1 MVKTVLTALVSL
13 ALLGGAFAFETVF
26 VERRFDAFA
35 AAVEAL
41 DEKVREETATAAD
54 AEAVQ
59 EFWEHE
65 KKQLHAVL
73 PHGDIGY
80 IDYWLAE
87 AAGCIETGSY
97 GEALSKLAVLRT
109 VCEQIPASYGIT
121 FGNIF

>member
-59 EFWEHE
+59 QFW
-65 KKQLHAVL
+65 
-73 PHGDIGY
+73 
-80 IDYWLAE
+80 AE
-87 AAGCIETGSY
+87 AAGCIGTGSY
-97 GEALSKLAVLRT
+97 DEALSKLAVLRT